1 MDRYID
7 LRFLDYVIKDLST
20 LWWMYLMWG
29 LLLIAWGI
37 AILIW
42 PELLTALVAAL
53 FMTAGI
59 MVLVLGWRA
68 WSLKRRYGALKRQ
81 ILGV

>member
-7 LRFLDYVIKDLST
+7 LRFLDYLIKDLST
-20 LWWMYLMWG
+20 LWWLYLLQG
-29 LLLIAWGI
+29 LLLITWGI

-53 FMTAGI
+53 FVVAGI
-59 MVLVLGWRA
+59 AVLAMGWRV
-68 WSLKRRYGALKRQ
+68 WWLKRRYGTMKRH
-81 ILGV
+81 ILGI